1 MNTKNNH
8 LAPMNPQQIFINGRF
23 LTQPVTGAQRYA
35 REVVLALD
43 DLLAANEIDRG
54 RYTFVIVSPAGVSD
68 FPDLKHITVRF
79 VGPLRGQ
86 AWEQLI
92 LPFIS
97 RKGWL
102 LSFCNAG
109 PLLKRRHMVTIH
121 DASVFAYPKAY
132 SFGFRS
138 WYQFAL
144 PVLGFTAAK
153 ILTDSHFSE
162 SELIKYCRLSPD
174 KIAVVPLGVDHMNR
188 LHSDCN
194 VFTKHR
200 LGEKPYILAVSS
212 LSPHKNYM
220 RLAQAFNLFRNEDV
234 DIVIAGGAN
243 PKVFSDSNF
252 SSSQANVHFLGYVN
266 DSELRA
272 LYERAHCFVY
282 PSLYEGFG
290 LPPLEAMV
298 CGCPVIVS
306 DAASLKEV
314 CGAAAL
320 YCDPKSHEDIA
331 DKISLLLADANLRK
345 ELCEAGKSWATRFHW
360 ADTARAIWEETVKII
375 R

>member
-1 MNTKNNH
+1 MN
-8 LAPMNPQQIFINGRF
+8 QQTIFINGRF
-23 LTQPVTGAQRYA
+23 LCQPVTGTQRYA

-43 DLLAANEIDRG
+43 DLLATGEIDRD
-54 RYTFVIVSPAGVSD
+54 RYAIVILSPAGAGD
-68 FPDLKHITVRF
+68 IPDLKHITVRF

-86 AWEQLI
+86 AWEQLV

-109 PLLKRRHMVTIH
+109 PLFKRRHMVTIH

-144 PVLGFTAAK
+144 PVLGFMAAR

-162 SELIKYCRLSPD
+162 SELIKYCGLSPD

-188 LHSDCN
+188 LQSDCN
-194 VFTKHR
+194 VFAKHR
-200 LGEKPYILAVSS
+200 LGAKPYILAVSS
-212 LSPHKNYM
+212 MSPHKNFK
-220 RLAQAFNLFRNEDV
+220 RLTQALGFFRDENV
-234 DIVIAGGAN
+234 DIVVAGGTN
-243 PKVFSDSNF
+243 SRVFSNPGFFSN
-252 SSSQANVHFLGYVN
+252 QANVHFLGYVS

-272 LYERAHCFVY
+272 LYERAYCFAY

-290 LPPLEAMV
+290 LPPLEAMA

-320 YCDPKSHEDIA
+320 YCDPESHEDIT
-331 DKISLLLADANLRK
+331 DKISLLLADAGLREK
-345 ELCEAGKSWATRFHW
+345 LCGMGRSWAAGFRW
-360 ADTARAIWEETVKII
+360 ADTARAIWKETV
-375 R
+375 RMSR

>member
-1 MNTKNNH
+1 
-8 LAPMNPQQIFINGRF
+8 MNPQSIFINGRF

-35 REVVLALD
+35 REVVLGLEN
-43 DLLAANEIDRG
+43 LLATGEIDRD
-54 RYTFVIVSPAGVSD
+54 RYAFVIVSPVGADNLPG
-68 FPDLKHITVRF
+68 LKHITIRF
-79 VGPLRGQ
+79 AGSLRGQ
-86 AWEQLI
+86 AWEQLV
-92 LPFIS
+92 LPAIS
-97 RKGWL
+97 RSGWL
-102 LSFCNAG
+102 LSLCNVG
-109 PLLKRRHMVTIH
+109 PLFKRRHIVTIH

-144 PVLGFTAAK
+144 PTLSHTAAR

-162 SELIKYCRLSPD
+162 GELIKYCGVSPD
-174 KIAVVPLGVDHMNR
+174 KIAVVPLGIDHMSR
-188 LHSDCN
+188 LQPDYN

-200 LGEKPYILAVSS
+200 LGDKPYILAVSS
-212 LSPHKNYM
+212 LSPHKNFM
-220 RLAQAFNLFRNEDV
+220 RLTQAFNLFQNENV
-234 DIVIAGGAN
+234 DIVVAGGAN
-243 PKVFSDSNF
+243 PKIFSDSRF
-252 SSSQANVHFLGYVN
+252 FSSQANVHFLGYVN

-290 LPPLEAMV
+290 LPPLEAMA

-320 YCDPKSHEDIA
+320 YCDPESYEDIA
-331 DKISLLLADANLRK
+331 AKISLLLADTSLREK
-345 ELCEAGKSWATRFHW
+345 LCETGKMWATKFQW
-360 ADTARAIWEETVKII
+360 IDTARAIWNETI
-375 R
+375 RMAG